1 MRKNTSAPSLSSFP
15 EFEII
20 TLADGRLCWQFQ
32 FQGII
37 PKFIPRLVTAAM
49 ETQGLGPRC
58 PAAEAI
64 TMGISGDTRIKS
76 VEPIRSIV
84 EQCPLLGI

>member
-1 MRKNTSAPSLSSFP
+1 MRKNTSVPKPLILSGIRDNHTRGRAALLAVPISGNHS
-15 EFEII
+15 EIHP
-20 TLADGRLCWQFQ
+20 TLGNRSNGNARTW
-32 FQGII
+32 
-37 PKFIPRLVTAAM
+37 A
-49 ETQGLGPRC
+49 RC

>member
-1 MRKNTSAPSLSSFP
+1 MRKNTSVPKPLILSGIRDNHTRGRAALLAVPISGNHS
-15 EFEII
+15 EIHP
-20 TLADGRLCWQFQ
+20 TLGDRSNGNARTW
-32 FQGII
+32 
-37 PKFIPRLVTAAM
+37 
-49 ETQGLGPRC
+49 
-58 PAAEAI
+58 AEVPGSGSK